1 MKQPKEVLAEM
12 LQKHEANGKE
22 IQKLQA
28 ELKTRTEIQL
38 RLAGAIEALNLVID
52 EA

>member
-1 MKQPKEVLAEM
+1 MNDPKELLDTM
-12 LQKHEANGKE
+12 LQKQEANAKE

-38 RLAGAIEALNLVID
+38 RLSGAIEALNLVIG
-52 EA
+52 ES